1 MGEVPANRAAE
12 RKRGIETPANDQV
25 VSAVLNQ
32 GAVLIANRDSARGAW
47 EAFVL
52 TAAP

>member
-1 MGEVPANRAAE
+1 MKA
-12 RKRGIETPANDQV
+12 PANDQV
-25 VSAVLNQ
+25 VNAVLNQ
-32 GAVLIANRDSARGAW
+32 GAVLIANRDSAGGAW